1 MTRRLYPSRESW
13 MRGGE
18 TRAVMGA
25 LLASGGDARFVGGAV
40 RNSLLNCEVGDIDIA
55 TPLLPADVTRRLES
69 AGITALP
76 TGIEH
81 GTVTAIT
88 GGKAFEVTTL
98 RRDVS
103 TDGRR
108 ATVEFSKDWAD
119 DASRRDFTI
128 NALYASLDGEVF
140 DFTGGFADL
149 DAGRVRFIG
158 EASARIRED
167 YLRIL
172 RLFRFHAWY
181 GRGEI
186 DEEGL
191 RAAAA
196 ERSGLRKL
204 SGERVQK
211 ELLRLLE
218 AENPLPSLRAMA
230 ATGILAEII
239 PNAPR
244 LDRLDRLTAIDAAHF
259 FAADAVLR
267 LAALLPNDL
276 ALVKSLAER
285 LRLSNENRERIED
298 LAGATEKL
306 VPYLSVREVHRL
318 LYRLD
323 TRRFRDRVLLRW
335 SEDGKNSN
343 AIAWRALLALADT
356 WTRPRFPLTGCD
368 VMAAGVPEGPHVG
381 RVLAE
386 VEKWW
391 IDSDFTED
399 RLSLAERLKAIAQ
412 SSTY

>member
-1 MTRRLYPSRESW
+1 MTRKLDPSRESW
-13 MRGGE
+13 MRAGE
-18 TRAVMGA
+18 TRAVMGV
-25 LLASGGDARFVGGAV
+25 LLASGGEARFVGGAV
-40 RNSLLNCEVGDIDIA
+40 RNALLNLEIGDIDIA
-55 TPLLPADVTRRLES
+55 TPLVPAEVTRRFES

-81 GTVTAIT
+81 GTITAIT

-108 ATVEFSKDWAD
+108 ATVEFSSNWAE

-128 NALYASLDGEVF
+128 NALYASLDGELF
-140 DFTGGFADL
+140 DFTGGLADL
-149 DAGRVRFIG
+149 DSGRVRFIG

-181 GRGEI
+181 GKGEI
-186 DEEGL
+186 DGEGL

-196 ERSGLRKL
+196 EHSGLQRL
-204 SGERVQK
+204 SGERIQK

-218 AENPLPSLRAMA
+218 AENPVPSLRAMA
-230 ATGILAEII
+230 ATGILGEIV
-239 PNAPR
+239 PSGAR
-244 LDRLDRLTAIDAAHF
+244 LDRLERLTAIDMASF
-259 FAADAVLR
+259 FAPDAVLR
-267 LAALLPNDL
+267 LAALLPDDSTVAKGL
-276 ALVKSLAER
+276 ADR
-285 LRLSNENRERIED
+285 LRLSNENRERTED
-298 LAGATEKL
+298 LAGASEKL

-318 LYRLD
+318 LYRLGAQ
-323 TRRFRDRVLLRW
+323 RFRDRVLLRW
-335 SEDGKNSN
+335 SEDGRDSN
-343 AIAWRALLALADT
+343 AIAWRALLALADA
-356 WTRPRFPLTGCD
+356 WTRPRFPLTGRD
-368 VMAAGVPEGPHVG
+368 VMSAGVPEGPHVG

-386 VEKWW
+386 VEAWW

-399 RLSLAERLKAIAQ
+399 RLSLAERLKAIVQ

>member
-1 MTRRLYPSRESW
+1 MTRKLDPSRESW
-13 MRGGE
+13 MRAGE
-18 TRAVMGA
+18 TCAVMGA
-25 LLASGGDARFVGGAV
+25 LLASGGGARFVGGAV
-40 RNSLLNCEVGDIDIA
+40 RNALLNREVGDIDIA
-55 TPLLPADVTRRLES
+55 TPLLPAEVTRRFES

-81 GTVTAIT
+81 GTVTAIA

-108 ATVEFSKDWAD
+108 ATVEFSNDWAE
-119 DASRRDFTI
+119 DAGRRDFTI
-128 NALYASLDGEVF
+128 NALYASPDGELF
-140 DFTGGFADL
+140 DFTGGLADL
-149 DAGRVRFIG
+149 DAGCVRFIG

-181 GRGEI
+181 GKGEI
-186 DEEGL
+186 DGEGL

-196 ERSGLRKL
+196 GRSGLQRL
-204 SGERVQK
+204 SGERIQK

-218 AENPLPSLRAMA
+218 AENPVPSLRAMA
-230 ATGILAEII
+230 ATGILAEIV
-239 PNAPR
+239 PDGAR
-244 LDRLDRLTAIDAAHF
+244 LDRLERLTAIDMAHF
-259 FAADAVLR
+259 FAADPVLR
-267 LAALLPNDL
+267 LAALLPHDL
-276 ALVKSLAER
+276 PLVKALAER

-298 LAGATEKL
+298 LAGASEKF

-318 LYRLD
+318 LYRLGAQ
-323 TRRFRDRVLLRW
+323 RFRDRVLLRW
-335 SEDGKNSN
+335 SEDGKDSN

-356 WTRPRFPLTGCD
+356 WTRPRFPLTGRD

-381 RVLAE
+381 HVLAE
-386 VEKWW
+386 VEAWW

-399 RLSLAERLKAIAQ
+399 RLSLAERLKAIVQ

>member
-1 MTRRLYPSRESW
+1 MTKRLDPSREIW
-13 MRGGE
+13 MHASE

-40 RNSLLNCEVGDIDIA
+40 RNALLNCDVGDIDIA
-55 TPLLPADVTRRLES
+55 TPLVPAEVTRRFES

-76 TGIEH
+76 TGIAH
-81 GTVTAIT
+81 GTITAIT

-108 ATVEFSKDWAD
+108 ATVEFSDDWAE
-119 DASRRDFTI
+119 DAGRRDFTI
-128 NALYASLDGEVF
+128 NALYASPDGEVF
-140 DFTGGFADL
+140 DFAGGLADL
-149 DAGRVRFIG
+149 AAGRVRFIG
-158 EASARIRED
+158 EATARIRED

-181 GRGEI
+181 GKGGI

-196 ERSGLRKL
+196 ERSGLQKL

-218 AENPLPSLRAMA
+218 AENPLPSLHAMA

-239 PNAPR
+239 PNGAR
-244 LDRLDRLTAIDAAHF
+244 LDRLERLTAVDAANF
-259 FAADAVLR
+259 FKADAVLR
-267 LAALLPNDL
+267 LAALLPHDL
-276 ALVKSLAER
+276 ALVKALAER
-285 LRLSNENRERIED
+285 LRLSNENRERTED
-298 LAGATEKL
+298 LAGARKKL

-318 LYRLD
+318 LYRLGA
-323 TRRFRDRVLLRW
+323 RRFRDRVFLRW
-335 SEDGKNSN
+335 SEDGKESN

-356 WTRPRFPLTGCD
+356 WTPPRFPLTGRD
-368 VMAAGVPEGPHVG
+368 VMVAGVPEGPHVG

-386 VEKWW
+386 VEEWW
-391 IDSDFTED
+391 IDSGFTED
-399 RLSLAERLKAIAQ
+399 RLSLAERLKAIVQ